1 MKIKAEQ
8 LNEQVRRAIVE
19 CLRKVGGTRNAA
31 GTPYSGW
38 YLELAMKIEHGELLL
53 CKYVYDEQEGG
64 EK

>member
-8 LNEQVRRAIVE
+8 LSSNARSAIVE

-38 YLELAMKIEHGELLL
+38 YVELAMKIEHGELLL
-53 CKYVYDEQEGG
+53 CKYVYEEQEGG
-64 EK
+64 DK

>member
-8 LNEQVRRAIVE
+8 LSRNARSAIVE

-31 GTPYSGW
+31 GTPYSWW
-38 YLELAMKIEHGELLL
+38 YMELAMNIEHGELLL